1 MGREVCGEKG
11 KGRTMV
17 LYVHVC
23 VCACA
28 WGLRKR
34 EGEVGGKKMREA
46 RRQTDCFSSAIWLN
60 VFFLFKVAILGNI
73 TFEYVKNKLIPITE
87 CCLCWHYICVGQCFP
102 VQNNQLLRSVTCIL
116 LTMHRYLGFIYVRYA
131 SNHHCCLEPLALSRD
146 RFSNLLFPDPTDA
159 DSSDLTYGNL
169 SDLSGTTKRF
179 AELFFPTY
187 ARIFLKTCI

>member
-1 MGREVCGEKG
+1 MGSGVCGEKG

-34 EGEVGGKKMREA
+34 EGAAGGKKMREA

-60 VFFLFKVAILGNI
+60 VFFLFKVAMLGNI
-73 TFEYVKNKLIPITE
+73 AFEYVKNRLIPITE
-87 CCLCWHYICVGQCFP
+87 CCLCWHYICVSFTS
-102 VQNNQLLRSVTCIL
+102 LSVSQTCIL
-116 LTMHRYLGFIYVRYA
+116 LTMHRYLGFISVRYA
-131 SNHHCCLEPLALSRD
+131 GNHHCCLEPLALSRD

-159 DSSDLTYGNL
+159 QVTSLMGIYQIYLAPQKDLQNFSSPHMQEHSL
-169 SDLSGTTKRF
+169 R
-179 AELFFPTY
+179 PV
-187 ARIFLKTCI
+187 